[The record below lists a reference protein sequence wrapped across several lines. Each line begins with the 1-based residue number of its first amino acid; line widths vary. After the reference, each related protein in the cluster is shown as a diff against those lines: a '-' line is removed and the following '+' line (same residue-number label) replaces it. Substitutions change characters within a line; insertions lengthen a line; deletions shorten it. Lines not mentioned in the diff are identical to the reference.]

1 MFRWV
6 HPGSG
11 EIDDIL
17 GLVLESSRPSSARPW
32 VIVNM
37 VSSLDGA
44 TTIDGRSSDLGD
56 DDDRELF
63 RAFRTA
69 ADVILVG
76 AGTARAENY
85 GPVRMSA
92 DRIERRRGL
101 GLPDV
106 PRIAVLTGRLDLEPA
121 ARLFSDPAQK
131 PLILTGS
138 ASPPARREA
147 ISEVAEVAVLED
159 LGAEAVLDRL
169 GDFGVILCEGGP
181 DLNSQ
186 LAEVRRID
194 DLNLTVTPLI
204 TGGTSKRI
212 VEGANVHPPFEMRL
226 DRILSGERSMFLR
239 YLADD
244 DGIG

>member
-6 HPGSG
+6 HPRNGDV
-11 EIDDIL
+11 DDVL
-17 GLVLESSRPSSARPW
+17 GLVLESSRSRSTRPW

-44 TTIDGRSSDLGD
+44 TTIDGKSSDLGD

-85 GPVRMSA
+85 GPPRLSA
-92 DRIERRRGL
+92 DRIERRRAL
-101 GLPDV
+101 GLPDI
-106 PRIAVLTGRLDLEPA
+106 PRVAVLTGRLDLEPE

-131 PLILTGS
+131 PLILTGA
-138 ASPPARREA
+138 ASPEARREA
-147 ISEVAEVAVLED
+147 LSEVAEVAVLED

-169 GDFGVILCEGGP
+169 SDFAVILCEGGP
-181 DLNSQ
+181 TFNSQ
-186 LAEVRRID
+186 LAEARRID
-194 DLNLTVTPLI
+194 DLNLTVAPLI
-204 TGGTSKRI
+204 AGGTAKRI
-212 VEGANVHPPFEMRL
+212 VEGANVRPPFEMHL
-226 DRILSGERSMFLR
+226 DRILSGERSLFLR